1 MTKTPAAEMPFLDHL
16 EELRIRLMWCTGAL
30 LLGVIAAF
38 VLVSK
43 YRLIALLSRPIL
55 PYLNGALVITHPAES
70 FKIAMLVSFALG
82 FVFALPVLLYH
93 LWAFLSPALYQHE
106 KRVVVPVLVGA
117 SALFFGGICLSWF
130 VVLPYTLGFLL
141 TFQAESFTNMIKAAD
156 YFGFATSISLAFGAV
171 FELPIAILLLTM
183 LGVITPKFLHT
194 YRRHA
199 GVLCIVAAAFIT
211 PGGDPMSLAALSVP
225 LYVLF
230 EFSVLL
236 SEIVYRR
243 RQRRERRE
251 AAALEA
257 ELAAER
263 AAAARDAHGGDEER
277 AEPEMIAPKGL
288 FDAPRGDGVE

>member
-1 MTKTPAAEMPFLDHL
+1 MAKTAVTEMPFLDHL
-16 EELRIRLMWCTGAL
+16 EELRMRLMWCCGAL
-30 LLGVIAAF
+30 LLGVVVAF
-38 VLVSK
+38 VLVTK
-43 YRLIALLSRPIL
+43 YDVIKLLERPITPFL
-55 PYLNGALVITHPAES
+55 EGNLVITHPADG
-70 FKIAMLVSFALG
+70 FKITMMVSFALG
-82 FVFALPVLLYH
+82 LVFALPVLLYQ

-106 KRVVVPVLVGA
+106 KRVVVPLLGGA
-117 SALFFGGICLSWF
+117 SLLFFGGICLSWF

-141 TFQAESFTNMIKAAD
+141 TFQAGSFTNMIKAAD

-183 LGVITPKFLHT
+183 LGIVTPQFLHT

-199 GVLCIVAAAFIT
+199 AVLCIVAAAFIT

-243 RQRRERRE
+243 RLRRQRRE
-251 AAALEA
+251 AAILEA

-263 AAAARDAHGGDEER
+263 AAEAESGGEVANET

-288 FDAPRGDGVE
+288 FDTRDGGGA

>member
-1 MTKTPAAEMPFLDHL
+1 MAKATVAEMPFLDHL
-16 EELRIRLMWCTGAL
+16 EELRIRLMWCSGAL

-38 VLVSK
+38 VMVNK
-43 YRLIALLSRPIL
+43 YGLIAVLQQPIQ
-55 PYLNGALVITHPAES
+55 PYIEGNLVITHPADS
-70 FKIAMLVSFALG
+70 FKIAMLVSFAFG
-82 FVFALPVLLYH
+82 FVLALPVILYH

-106 KRVVVPVLVGA
+106 KKVVIPVLIGA
-117 SALFFGGICLSWF
+117 SALFFGGVCLSWF

-141 TFQAESFTNMIKAAD
+141 TFQAGSFTNMIKAAD

-171 FELPIAILLLTM
+171 FELPIAIVLLTM
-183 LGVITPKFLHT
+183 LGIITPKFLHT

-199 GVLCIVAAAFIT
+199 AVLCVVAAAFIT

-243 RQRRERRE
+243 QERRRRRE

-263 AAAARDAHGGDEER
+263 AAAGQDVDDSAER
-277 AEPEMIAPKGL
+277 AMIGPRGL
-288 FDAPRGDGVE
+288 FDDPRDGGAA